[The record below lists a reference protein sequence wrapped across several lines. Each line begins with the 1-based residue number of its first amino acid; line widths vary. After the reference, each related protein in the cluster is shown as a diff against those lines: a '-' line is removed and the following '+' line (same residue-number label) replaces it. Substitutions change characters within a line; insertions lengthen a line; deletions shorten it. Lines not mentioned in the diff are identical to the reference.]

1 MTGSIPERTTYLD
14 VPLHTLEIEP
24 DSLLVKVAVLLDLQS
39 RVFGNGNVVSPSRS
53 REIQSLCAGVESGK
67 EGSTDPQSTGT
78 RDGLGDG

>member
-1 MTGSIPERTTYLD
+1 MMTHLD

-39 RVFGNGNVVSPSRS
+39 RVFGNGDVVSPSRGG
-53 REIQSLCAGVESGK
+53 EVQCLGTWVESGK